1 MRFADP
7 YALRLKTPRETLIF
21 AACQRTGE
29 RETQE
34 DYFLNFND
42 ECFVLA
48 DGVGALPHGE
58 VAAKLACETAIWA
71 YKHIRQH
78 PYYWKDKK
86 LFLKRIFRSTNLTIW
101 QKQRETG
108 FEHGLQTTLM
118 VLIVGP
124 QNFWLANAGD
134 SSVWHFRDN
143 TMKKLTH
150 DKDRSIGEPK
160 RGILGERRLGLVPEF
175 ISGPFKMNETLV
187 LATDGCANYLTPSD
201 LTTCAASAGT
211 TIEQA
216 SQAVSNLITSA
227 ETNGS
232 TANMT
237 AVIIKR
243 VATRK

>member
-7 YALRLKTPRETLIF
+7 YALRLNTPRETLIF

-29 RETQE
+29 RENQE

-48 DGVGALPHGE
+48 DGVGAVPHGE
-58 VAAKLACETAIWA
+58 VAAKLASETAIWA

-108 FEHGLQTTLM
+108 FEQGLKTTLM
-118 VLIVGP
+118 VLMVGP

-134 SSVWHFRDN
+134 SSVWLLHDGS
-143 TMKKLTH
+143 MKKLTH
-150 DKDRSIGEPK
+150 DKDRSTGEPK
-160 RGILGERRLGLVPEF
+160 RGILGERRLGLALEIV
-175 ISGPFKMNETLV
+175 SGSFKMNETLV

-201 LTTCAASAGT
+201 LTSCVTSAGT
-211 TIEQA
+211 TIEEA
-216 SQAVSNLITSA
+216 TQAVTNLITSA

-243 VATRK
+243 VAAR

>member
-1 MRFADP
+1 MKFADP
-7 YALRLKTPRETLIF
+7 YALRLKIPRETLVF
-21 AACQRTGE
+21 AACERKGE

-48 DGVGALPHGE
+48 DGVGAMPHGE

-108 FEHGLQTTLM
+108 FEQGLKTTLM
-118 VLIVGP
+118 VLMVGP

-134 SSVWHFRDN
+134 SSVWLIHDGS
-143 TMKKLTH
+143 MKKLTK
-150 DKDRSIGEPK
+150 DKDRGIGEPK

-175 ISGPFKMNETLV
+175 ISGQFKTNETFV

-201 LTTCAASAGT
+201 LTTCVASAGT
-211 TIEQA
+211 MIEEA
-216 SQAVSNLITSA
+216 TRAVTNLITSA
-227 ETNGS
+227 QTNGS

-243 VATRK
+243 VPTK